1 MLGERGEEKEKAKD
15 TKDTEKGEGQVGCW
29 DDDLLL
35 MHGMSSPPVG
45 TASATSGGRNDIRI
59 SLIEWESH
67 LRSRYEAY
75 HAVGPAGGKRWLEAF
90 LDRIRLG
97 IPGAEIR
104 LEESRALE
112 EWESW
117 EEACSEARE
126 EMHRW
131 EEKKA
136 NEAARIEAE
145 DAAYRAQLLEA
156 ERLEG
161 VRREREKEEAEAEAR
176 RVKEAAA
183 AWEGRKIL
191 IPLD

>member
-1 MLGERGEEKEKAKD
+1 
-15 TKDTEKGEGQVGCW
+15 
-29 DDDLLL
+29 
-35 MHGMSSPPVG
+35 
-45 TASATSGGRNDIRI
+45 
-59 SLIEWESH
+59 
-67 LRSRYEAY
+67 
-75 HAVGPAGGKRWLEAF
+75 
-90 LDRIRLG
+90 
-97 IPGAEIR
+97 
-104 LEESRALE
+104 
-112 EWESW
+112 
-117 EEACSEARE
+117 
-126 EMHRW
+126 MHRW

-161 VRREREKEEAEAEAR
+161 VRREREKEEAEAR

>member
-1 MLGERGEEKEKAKD
+1 
-15 TKDTEKGEGQVGCW
+15 
-29 DDDLLL
+29 
-35 MHGMSSPPVG
+35 
-45 TASATSGGRNDIRI
+45 
-59 SLIEWESH
+59 
-67 LRSRYEAY
+67 
-75 HAVGPAGGKRWLEAF
+75 
-90 LDRIRLG
+90 
-97 IPGAEIR
+97 
-104 LEESRALE
+104 
-112 EWESW
+112 
-117 EEACSEARE
+117 
-126 EMHRW
+126 MHRW

-191 IPLD
+191 NIEKLLCKASTIVSDAKPTTGISWLLAFEANQSMVLEAAQVMLSPGEDEQALLAELAMASAEEERIQAQLEAVEEESLAFVSRRERRENPKYW